1 MAVTRWNV
9 QILHPGQLGTRHF
22 EHARTRLVGGTR
34 LRRGQ
39 GVQRRAPGTVH
50 ALQHAAHLRRE
61 AAMVDVQVCV
71 GVQGGIHCRKPLT

>member
-1 MAVTRWNV
+1 MAVACRNAQV
-9 QILHPGQLGTRHF
+9 FDPGPLGTRHL
-22 EHARTRLVGGTR
+22 EHARPRLVGGTR
-34 LRRGQ
+34 LRGGQ

-50 ALQHAAHLRRE
+50 ALEHAAHLRRE